1 MRSEDLS
8 QRISQQFWRG
18 MGLVVLTL
26 FWPSL
31 AAAQNGGAAPTGL
44 SLRNYWMD
52 AAIFVGLVGGALF
65 AVCRSSQRV

>member
-1 MRSEDLS
+1 
-8 QRISQQFWRG
+8 

-26 FWPSL
+26 CWPGL
-31 AAAQNGGAAPTGL
+31 AAAQDGGMVPPGL
-44 SLRNYWMD
+44 NLRNYWMD